1 MRKPVIWFDG
11 EATRTLI
18 GGSRIPRGEWVEAK
32 PSLLRSLTPGVLK
45 AKGVFETMR
54 ARKGKVDLLKAHLQR
69 MSRGLK
75 VLNLTPPK
83 SLPTIQKNIFQ
94 LLKINRLKNA
104 RVRVMV
110 WQKGSRRYCAIIA
123 GPLQAPTAGQYSKG
137 FKAMLTNGHRRQT
150 PVPVKSLDYKIFRE
164 SLQKARAAGFDEALL
179 VNRKG
184 ELVEGSRTNIFLVK
198 DNCLLTPPVTSG
210 CLPGV
215 MRQTVLDGA
224 RRLKIRCAPQI
235 LRAQDLFE
243 ADEAFLT
250 NALIGIMPLASV
262 NRRAIGTG
270 KPGPV
275 TRRLRKQLT
284 QM

>member
-1 MRKPVIWFDG
+1 MFKKFLWLDG
-11 EATRTLI
+11 EM
-18 GGSRIPRGEWVEAK
+18 VEAK
-32 PSLLRSLTPGVLK
+32 PSLLQSFTPGVLK

-54 ARKGKVDLLKAHLQR
+54 ARKGQVVLIAAHLKR

-83 SLPTIQKNIFQ
+83 SLSTIQKNIFQ

-104 RVRVMV
+104 RVRVML
-110 WQKGSRRYCAIIA
+110 WQKGAGVHCAIIVE
-123 GPLQAPTAGQYSKG
+123 PLQAPTAGQYSKG

-150 PVPVKSLDYKIFRE
+150 PVPIKSLDYGIFRE
-164 SLQKARAAGFDEALL
+164 RLQQACAAGFDEALL
-179 VNRKG
+179 LNRKG

-198 DNCLLTPPVTSG
+198 DNFLLTPSVKSG

-215 MRQTVLDGA
+215 TRQVVLAAA
-224 RRLKIRCAPQI
+224 RRLELRCAAKA
-235 LRAQDLFE
+235 LNARDLFK

-250 NALIGIMPLASV
+250 NALLGIMPLASLDLKP
-262 NRRAIGTG
+262 IGTG

-284 QM
+284 